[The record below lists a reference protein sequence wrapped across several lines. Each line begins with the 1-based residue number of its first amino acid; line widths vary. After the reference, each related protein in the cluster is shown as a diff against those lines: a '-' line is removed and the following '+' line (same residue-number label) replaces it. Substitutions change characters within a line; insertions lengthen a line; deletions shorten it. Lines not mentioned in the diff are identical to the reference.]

1 MKDSQ
6 SRDKEYQKLAAN
18 AALKAN
24 VKLAEEILS
33 KISSEEIRKQ
43 ATLLIY
49 SPLIRKAIGESDW
62 LNAKELASKILDPL
76 GRTLALQ
83 RIAQAMSQASENK
96 FSSAEVYGV
105 AISLLDREDPTE
117 KAAKAYLILAQSLYS
132 IDPERGLESVKSSI
146 WALNKLANNREL
158 TAESM
163 TDASVASWVSLP
175 SHHVKADEILD
186 LSEMIGTAFREI
198 ARHDA
203 ENALSVALGLNHR
216 GMQSLAQLAISSV
229 LLNEANNS
237 AGATQRRKT
246 APR

>member
-1 MKDSQ
+1 MQPDDKSSLHNLLQVLILALSLFQMTATHLLADAKQDKRAPVAQTKEQFNQASAPRSNAGQSKESASRKKPAGKENPPEDSKQ
-6 SRDKEYQKLAAN
+6 KKLRALSLVDAIVATADRITPVEYS
-18 AALKAN
+18 
-24 VKLAEEILS
+24 ILVQ
-33 KISSEEIRKQ
+33 IEA
-43 ATLLIY
+43 ATLLWQV
-49 SPLIRKAIGESDW
+49 D
-62 LNAKELASKILDPL
+62 
-76 GRTLALQ
+76 
-83 RIAQAMSQASENK
+83 
-96 FSSAEVYGV
+96 
-105 AISLLDREDPTE
+105 
-117 KAAKAYLILAQSLYS
+117 QSRALYS

-146 WALNKLANNREL
+146 WVLNRLADGGEL
-158 TAESM
+158 SAGSM
-163 TDASVASWVSLP
+163 TDPAVASWVSLP

-216 GMQSLAQLAISSV
+216 GLQSLAQLAISSV